1 MGYSLYIDSCY
12 MGIYDTIKDLMHQ
25 LKYIGVYHDF
35 DIYEV
40 I

>member
-1 MGYSLYIDSCY
+1 MGYSLYIDSQY
-12 MGIYDTIKDLMHQ
+12 IGVFDTLKELMGK

-40 I
+40 S